1 MYALKGPCTIERP
14 PTDERDRREW
24 DAWIQVSA
32 MNDMTEKRAAEMYIS
47 SARTF
52 INWRRAKCRVKKNY
66 TNNRKNNRK
75 N

>member
-14 PTDERDRREW
+14 PTGERDRREW

-52 INWRRAKCRVKKNY
+52 INWRRAKFR

>member
-1 MYALKGPCTIERP
+1 MYALKGPCTNERP
-14 PTDERDRREW
+14 PTGERDRREW

-32 MNDMTEKRAAEMYIS
+32 MNDMTEKRGAEMYIS

-52 INWRRAKCRVKKNY
+52 INWRRAKFRVKKND